1 MRSWKSLVKK
11 VNECPPQFSE
21 EIRNV
26 NIGWAI
32 QFRGGK
38 FGVSILRVAK
48 LDRNNFSKIADL

>member
-11 VNECPPQFSE
+11 VSKCPLEFSE

-32 QFRGGK
+32 QFKGGK
-38 FGVSILRVAK
+38 FGVSILKATK
-48 LDRNNFSKIADL
+48 LDKNNFSKIADH